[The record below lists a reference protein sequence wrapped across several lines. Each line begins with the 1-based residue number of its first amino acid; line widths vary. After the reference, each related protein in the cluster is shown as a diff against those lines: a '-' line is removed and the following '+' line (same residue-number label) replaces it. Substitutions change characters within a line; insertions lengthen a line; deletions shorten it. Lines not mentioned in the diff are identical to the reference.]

1 MQYLYLIKNFFVNW
15 KKTFYIRGLLMEER
29 NLDLATRNE
38 DTRDKFHTNVIK
50 FELNQIMQHFKE
62 TIQAI
67 NAQFDV
73 ANGLEKAG
81 KTAEG
86 ENIWRAQVVFL
97 ASALDFYM
105 HELTKYGLCEI
116 YNENWNRTDKYNNI
130 QVNMKVIEK
139 ALKSGEDI
147 DWFLEYINNYYQTI
161 TMVSYES
168 VKEQFNL
175 LGIDLK
181 AVADKAFYQI
191 GGTERTKDK
200 MKRRLNELFY
210 RRNIIAHQTDRAH
223 TDAQVKKITKDIVQS
238 FICDIEK
245 IVNSIDIEIRNK

>member
-1 MQYLYLIKNFFVNW
+1 
-15 KKTFYIRGLLMEER
+15 MEGR
-29 NLDLATRNE
+29 NLGLAARNE
-38 DTRDKFHTNVIK
+38 NIRDKFHTEVIR
-50 FELNQIMQHFKE
+50 FELDQILQHFTE

-73 ANGLEKAG
+73 ADELIESG
-81 KTAEG
+81 KMIEG

-116 YNENWNRTDKYNNI
+116 YNENWGRTDKYDNL
-130 QVNMKVIEK
+130 QVNMKVIEL

-147 DWFLEYINNYYQTI
+147 DWFLEYINGYYRTI

-168 VKEQFNL
+168 VRDQLNL

-181 AVADKAFYQI
+181 WVADGAFYQR
-191 GGTERTKDK
+191 GGTENTKDK
-200 MKRRLNELFY
+200 LKRRLNELFS
-210 RRNIIAHQTDRAH
+210 RRNIIAHQSDRAH
-223 TDAQVKKITKDIVQS
+223 TDAQVKNITKDIVQY
-238 FICDIEK
+238 FIYDVQK
-245 IVNSIDIEIRNK
+245 IVSSIDAAAKNK

>member
-1 MQYLYLIKNFFVNW
+1 
-15 KKTFYIRGLLMEER
+15 MEER
-29 NLDLATRNE
+29 NLDLMSRNE
-38 DTRDKFHTNVIK
+38 ETRDKFHTEVIK
-50 FELNQIMQHFKE
+50 FELDEIMQHFTE

-73 ANGLEKAG
+73 ADELLESG
-81 KTAEG
+81 KITDG
-86 ENIWRAQVVFL
+86 ENIWRAQIIFL

-116 YNENWNRTDKYNNI
+116 YNENWARTDKYDNL
-130 QVNMKVIEK
+130 QVNMKVIEV

-147 DWFLEYINNYYQTI
+147 DWFLEYINGYYRTV

-168 VKEQFNL
+168 VRDQLNL
-175 LGIDLK
+175 LGIKLEL
-181 AVADKAFYQI
+181 VADGAFYQR
-191 GGTERTKDK
+191 GGTEKTKDK
-200 MKRRLNELFY
+200 LKRRLNELFG

-223 TDAQVKKITKDIVQS
+223 ADAQVNTITKEIVQK

-245 IVNSIDIEIRNK
+245 IVGSIDAEARNK